1 MFIEFS
7 YMFIEY
13 RQLALASIF
22 SCSLNVAGDVQYLPR
37 FCGTVHLRAHSG
49 TLHFHV
55 TGRILWREM
64 TYKILIIDDELEMCL
79 SLAELLETRGY
90 KTDYATGTREAKLA
104 LNRDRFDLIL
114 LDIRMPDGNGVDF
127 LNDIKSMDHAVPVI
141 MVSAFAS
148 VENVVRAMKFG
159 AVNFYSKP
167 IDMPALLEEV
177 ERITCRGV
185 DREDLVGALV
195 TLTRTPNMTRLFN
208 LIEKAAPTD
217 APVVIVG
224 ESGTGKE
231 LAANTIHSYS
241 PRKDTPFIKLNCAAI
256 PESLMESELFG
267 HEQGAFTDA
276 RERRKGKFEQ
286 ARGGT
291 IFFDEIG
298 DMNLG
303 TQAKLLRV
311 LQEKEFERLGGSETI
326 SADVRVLAATNKNL
340 REMVRLGTFREDLY
354 YRLSVITIELPP
366 LRERPGDVPVLTD
379 YFIRLFNKRYDKT
392 IQGVNETTRR
402 LFSLHSWPG
411 NIRELKNCLERA
423 VIFCDVDQIGINDLP
438 TQYTEVELDRS
449 TIPRSLD
456 DATDEITRELIQDAL
471 NKCGGQKQQAAE
483 ILNIHRKTL
492 YNKMK
497 KLGMS

>member
-1 MFIEFS
+1 M
-7 YMFIEY
+7 
-13 RQLALASIF
+13 
-22 SCSLNVAGDVQYLPR
+22 VP
-37 FCGTVHLRAHSG
+37 
-49 TLHFHV
+49 
-55 TGRILWREM
+55 
-64 TYKILIIDDELEMCL
+64 KILIVDDELEMCL
-79 SLAELLETRGY
+79 SLAELLESRGY
-90 KTDYATGTREAKLA
+90 DSEYATGTRDAEAH
-104 LNRDRFDLIL
+104 LNRVRFDLIL

-127 LNDIKSMDHAVPVI
+127 LNVVKNRDRSIPVI
-141 MVSAFAS
+141 MVSAYAS
-148 VENVVRAMKFG
+148 VENVVRAMKYG

-167 IDMPALLEEV
+167 IDLPALLDEISRLFTAEEELRDAV
-177 ERITCRGV
+177 SG
-185 DREDLVGALV
+185 LA
-195 TLTRTPNMTRLFN
+195 TLTRTPSMKDLFN

-217 APVVIVG
+217 APVVITG

-231 LAANTIHSYS
+231 LAANTVHNRSQ
-241 PRKDTPFIKLNCAAI
+241 RRDAPFVKLNCAAI

-267 HEQGAFTDA
+267 HERGAFTDA
-276 RERRKGKFEQ
+276 RERRHGKFEQ

-326 SADVRVLAATNKNL
+326 AADVRVLAATNKNL
-340 REMVRLGTFREDLY
+340 RDMVRVGTFREDLY

-366 LRERPGDVPVLTD
+366 LRDRPDDVPVLTD
-379 YFIRLFNKRYDKT
+379 FFVRMFNDRYGRS
-392 IQGVNETTRR
+392 IAGVNEDTRR
-402 LFSLHSWPG
+402 LFASHDWPG
-411 NIRELKNCLERA
+411 NIRELKNCIERA
-423 VIFCDVDQIGINDLP
+423 VIFCDEERIDPSDLP
-438 TQYTEVELDRS
+438 SQYREVDLSRRPAS
-449 TIPRSLD
+449 RSLD

-471 NKCGGQKQQAAE
+471 DRAGGQKQQAAE

>member
-1 MFIEFS
+1 MCKDRHIPMGMCTLMHVPVPGAVLAFS
-7 YMFIEY
+7 S
-13 RQLALASIF
+13 RRR
-22 SCSLNVAGDVQYLPR
+22 D
-37 FCGTVHLRAHSG
+37 
-49 TLHFHV
+49 
-55 TGRILWREM
+55 TGSRM
-64 TYKILIIDDELEMCL
+64 VPKILIVDDELEMCL
-79 SLAELLETRGY
+79 SLAELLESRGY
-90 KTDYATGTREAKLA
+90 DSEYATGTRDAEAH
-104 LNRDRFDLIL
+104 LNRERFDLIL

-127 LNDIKSMDHAVPVI
+127 LNVVKNRDRSIPVI
-141 MVSAFAS
+141 MVSAYAS
-148 VENVVRAMKFG
+148 VENVVRAMKYG

-167 IDMPALLEEV
+167 IDLPALLDEISRLFTAEEELRDAV
-177 ERITCRGV
+177 PG
-185 DREDLVGALV
+185 LA
-195 TLTRTPNMTRLFN
+195 TLTRTPSMKDLFN

-217 APVVIVG
+217 APVVITG

-231 LAANTIHSYS
+231 LAANTVHNRSQ
-241 PRKDTPFIKLNCAAI
+241 RRDAPFVKLNCAAI

-267 HEQGAFTDA
+267 HERGAFTDA
-276 RERRKGKFEQ
+276 RERRHGKFEQ

-326 SADVRVLAATNKNL
+326 AADVRVLAATNKNL
-340 REMVRLGTFREDLY
+340 RDMVRVGTFREDLY

-366 LRERPGDVPVLTD
+366 LRDRPDDVPVLTD
-379 YFIRLFNKRYDKT
+379 FFVRMFNDRYGKS
-392 IQGVNETTRR
+392 IAGVNEDTRR
-402 LFSLHSWPG
+402 LFASHDWPG
-411 NIRELKNCLERA
+411 NIRELKNCIERA
-423 VIFCDVDQIGINDLP
+423 VIFCDEERIDPSDLP
-438 TQYTEVELDRS
+438 SQYREVDLSRRPAS
-449 TIPRSLD
+449 RSLD

-471 NKCGGQKQQAAE
+471 DRAGGQKQQAAE

>member
-1 MFIEFS
+1 MLHVQTPPRLCGAVHIDAHFS
-7 YMFIEY
+7 
-13 RQLALASIF
+13 S
-22 SCSLNVAGDVQYLPR
+22 
-37 FCGTVHLRAHSG
+37 
-49 TLHFHV
+49 LHFTHSN
-55 TGRILWREM
+55 RILCPEM
-64 TYKILIIDDELEMCL
+64 AYKILIVDDELEMCL
-79 SLAELLETRGY
+79 SLAELLETRGF
-90 KTDYATGTREAKLA
+90 KAEYATGTRDANLSLEREKY
-104 LNRDRFDLIL
+104 DLIL

-127 LNDIKSMDHAVPVI
+127 LNVIKSRDRSIPVI

-148 VENVVRAMKFG
+148 VENVVKAMKYG

-177 ERITCRGV
+177 ERITSGSINR
-185 DREDLVGALV
+185 DDLVGGLV
-195 TLTRTPNMTRLFN
+195 TLTRTPNVEDLFG

-217 APVVIVG
+217 APVVITG

-241 PRKDTPFIKLNCAAI
+241 PRKGGPFIKLNCAAI
-256 PESLMESELFG
+256 PEALMESELFG

-340 REMVRLGTFREDLY
+340 RDMVKLGTFREDLY
-354 YRLSVITIELPP
+354 YRLSVITIELPA

-379 YFIRLFNKRYDKT
+379 YFIGIFNKRYGKNIT
-392 IQGVNETTRR
+392 GINEEARC
-402 LFSLHSWPG
+402 LFARHSWPG

-423 VIFCDVDQIGINDLP
+423 VIFCDGEKIELSDLP
-438 TQYTEVELDRS
+438 TQYSEVALEIS
-449 TIPRSLD
+449 FTTRSLD

-471 NKCGGQKQQAAE
+471 DKARGQKQQAAE

-497 KLGMS
+497 KLGMN